1 MAMPTIKLEYWDG
14 DSWEQALTHSAK
26 NAVLITSISKQL
38 NNAAYAEVLLSNK
51 SKNYTSTS
59 TSGDTAST
67 GNLTNVFTSLMDC
80 RLIDEETG
88 AILFRGRIYSV
99 QNQFNLQHGSV
110 IKLLLRDILQELV
123 EFPLE
128 DVPTSLKAIDLTHAN
143 TDRRQEVFTTVV
155 STLSSNI
162 DITHTS
168 GNYAKI
174 DESLVAFDSS
184 ETKTAKNGKL
194 DISKEG
200 KGKVLRFLHNT
211 IAMTD
216 PHASSNA
223 EHLGFDYYVDPG
235 IVSFTA
241 GNVDAA
247 TPAKAHLNYFKR
259 GSRPGL
265 ADQAAGTYSSYATY
279 GFTAEYPSSNWTGQ
293 TDFIKAMLPDCDF
306 DADVKEVYTSVAVH
320 YTETKKDVDNN
331 DENASESARTVVGHF
346 ELMTGTVTGSFTTV
360 GRRLEFDTQYP
371 PDSGS
376 DGNGV
381 NQSDNTENPFLLY
394 AQNPSGGTTT
404 NPCATIHA
412 VLGSNTFLLSNVY
425 NVSTAVQ
432 ITNET
437 AVTFDAFPTD
447 SSNIKLFTTSNTAGS
462 ETPSNYIT
470 INPSTGRLSQKLKM
484 NRPYRLQT
492 TSQSP
497 ETIKKEIIGIL
508 DRTSEGTLTKARF
521 NVMKYPMTKLVAS
534 SDDTSA
540 GGNTNTIVFG
550 NGTFTLADGTTPT
563 AASGN
568 GYRKDV
574 AYFGA
579 KVGMPVAQLDSTG
592 KTVDRYSYISAISSN
607 SITYGLEIDGTD
619 TSDTTAINLSSDTA
633 IFVPVEPGHTI
644 GVKNK
649 LWDKDFSILVQKIE
663 YTVQGGIVNCSIEGM
678 GLDTNG
684 TGIPASI
691 STVFEPDIDEPI
703 NIPHSQQNWYFT
715 DASLSSTAYNKL
727 TLAANSGSP
736 SVVHLRISPSGKVF
750 EVTPGEY
757 TITATDTNGTGA
769 NTNAEYMLFIRPM
782 ADQDRSGTGFVS
794 SAKAIQVVLR
804 ANYKAELD
812 DIPLG
817 IAKADHDTTNG
828 RASFTP
834 INIHYQDASAT
845 QFDLSKIAN
854 NRLSAA
860 LLKPSAQAF
869 TTSVEFKRY
878 PDTSSSAYNRFSW
891 TSGSISFA
899 EDGSNTIT
907 IDAGNSDASYGS
919 SGNYLSED
927 TTYYAYLTIPTSGNG
942 TISVTDDYRTPFD
955 KDKVLL
961 ATVVVGSDPSATGYV
976 PTILPYNGKVPT
988 LSAVSIAANA
998 ITADAIE
1005 AGTIT
1010 ATELASDFVITN
1022 TFKTSLTVNDGSG
1035 TDQDGIIITS
1045 AGIKG
1050 YSSGGDEE
1058 FKIMADTG
1066 KATFAGITMGSNG
1079 ISFANDGATDSQ
1091 LVWSN
1096 TSSGTATHFYKANN
1110 ADTFSF
1116 TTSHASAQSYII
1128 DNFNVTIN
1136 DTLSV
1141 VGQTDVTTIVAATA
1155 VKAAN
1160 GSQAAPSYTFT
1171 NDTDTG
1177 FFSGGS
1183 NSHSVKVGGGNET
1196 LFVFDD
1202 NVHTTY
1208 KDIWPNATGANLDLG
1223 GSAFRYDRLYAQND
1237 TDVSSDIRLKENVT
1251 PITNALDL
1259 ITALTPIQ
1267 YNKIGNNQIDLGLS
1281 AQEVKE
1287 VFLSK
1292 GYTSNIN
1299 VYSELEHYV
1308 DAEGNYTETVTD
1320 TKDASWG
1327 LTYSQL
1333 IAPLIAAIKELK
1345 AEVDALKNG

>member
-26 NAVLITSISKQL
+26 NAVLLTTISKEL
-38 NNAAYAEVLLSNK
+38 NNASYAEVLLSNK

-128 DVPTSLKAIDLTHAN
+128 DVPTSLKAIDLAHAN

-155 STLSSNI
+155 STLSTNI

-265 ADQAAGTYSSYATY
+265 ADQAAGTYSTFATF

-447 SSNIKLFTTSNTAGS
+447 SSNIKLFTTSNTPGS

-607 SITYGLEIDGTD
+607 SITYGLETDGTD

-649 LWDKDFSILVQKIE
+649 LWAKDFSILVQKIE
-663 YTVQGGIVNCSIEGM
+663 YTVQGGVVNCSIEGM

-684 TGIPASI
+684 IGIPASI

-703 NIPHSQQNWYFT
+703 NIPHAQQNWYFT

-736 SVVHLRISPSGKVF
+736 SVVRLRISPSGKVF

-769 NTNAEYMLFIRPM
+769 NTNAEYMLFIRPG

-854 NRLSAA
+854 NRLSAS
-860 LLKPSAQAF
+860 LLKQSAQAF

-878 PDTSSSAYNRFSW
+878 PDSSSSAYNRFSW

-907 IDAGNSDASYGS
+907 IDAGNSDASYGA
-919 SGNYLSED
+919 SGYLSAD

-1010 ATELASDFVITN
+1010 ATELAADFVIAN
-1022 TFKTSLTVNDGSG
+1022 TFKTSPTVADGSG
-1035 TDQDGIIITS
+1035 TDQNGVTITT
-1045 AGIKG
+1045 AGIRGYGSTGTVEFQMLTANGKG
-1050 YSSGGDEE
+1050 
-1058 FKIMADTG
+1058 
-1066 KATFAGITMGSNG
+1066 TFAGGKAELGTTGLLFASNTGSSSIQWNNIGTGSTYIYKSSTNDNLAITTDNATQTFAITGFDITIAEDLSVLGDLSKGAGSFKIPHPLAKDTKQLLHGFIEGPNYDLIYRGNVTLVNG
-1079 ISFANDGATDSQ
+1079 TASINIDTVSNMMEGTFVALTQNPDYYLQNNTGWDAVKGSILGNVLTITCQ
-1091 LVWSN
+1091 N
-1096 TSSGTATHFYKANN
+1096 TSSTDTISWMVIAER
-1110 ADTFSF
+1110 ADD
-1116 TTSHASAQSYII
+1116 Y
-1128 DNFNVTIN
+1128 
-1136 DTLSV
+1136 
-1141 VGQTDVTTIVAATA
+1141 
-1155 VKAAN
+1155 VKA
-1160 GSQAAPSYTFT
+1160 SKL
-1171 NDTDTG
+1171 TD
-1177 FFSGGS
+1177 
-1183 NSHSVKVGGGNET
+1183 
-1196 LFVFDD
+1196 DD
-1202 NVHTTY
+1202 GHLIPEHA
-1208 KDIWPNATGANLDLG
+1208 KPDDI
-1223 GSAFRYDRLYAQND
+1223 
-1237 TDVSSDIRLKENVT
+1237 V
-1251 PITNALDL
+1251 
-1259 ITALTPIQ
+1259 
-1267 YNKIGNNQIDLGLS
+1267 ID
-1281 AQEVKE
+1281 
-1287 VFLSK
+1287 
-1292 GYTSNIN
+1292 
-1299 VYSELEHYV
+1299 
-1308 DAEGNYTETVTD
+1308 
-1320 TKDASWG
+1320 
-1327 LTYSQL
+1327 
-1333 IAPLIAAIKELK
+1333 P
-1345 AEVDALKNG
+1345 